1 MCLYP
6 ASLRAYST
14 ALMTSSGLDCQVPD
28 ADVQV
33 VPSEPT
39 LDDPH
44 VPNPI
49 DGISAPLLS
58 LIFGMS
64 AIVFC
69 EGELRGQVGSMD
81 CYIARIVVGSDTVF
95 LLFRSICIP
104 PDGPKRPA
112 GLSITRAFAW
122 VVE

>member
-14 ALMTSSGLDCQVPD
+14 ALMTSSGFDCQVPD
-28 ADVQV
+28 TNVQV
-33 VPSEPT
+33 MPSKPM
-39 LDDPH
+39 LDNLH
-44 VPNPI
+44 APNPI
-49 DGISAPLLS
+49 DGISAPVLS

-69 EGELRGQVGSMD
+69 EGELQGQGSGMG
-81 CYIARIVVGSDTVF
+81 CYIARIVVGSGTVF